1 MKKIV
6 LLLICFTISFT
17 AGFVSAK
24 GPLRIFIENKEIE
37 SNDGYVIKDEKVY
50 VSQDALKRDFGFNVF
65 YDKNENRVRLYDMK
79 KISLE
84 GRVKSFEEFVEYYE
98 PKTPDEAAEL
108 WAKGVKERNGVFQ
121 YAVLNKGLKE
131 QFKNKAEEHGSWV
144 TGFSS
149 PWVESYEVTKKKVNE
164 STWEYKMVFK
174 AVTSASDTYNWNA
187 VLIIGKENNKWRIID
202 IKKDFDIM

>member
-6 LLLICFTISFT
+6 LLLVCFTMSFT

-24 GPLRIFIENKEIE
+24 GPLRIFVEDREVEN
-37 SNDGYVIKDEKVY
+37 NRGYIIKDEKVY
-50 VSQDALKRDFGFNVF
+50 VSEDALKKDFGFNVF
-65 YDKNENRVRLYDMK
+65 YDKNENSVRLYDMN
-79 KISLE
+79 KIYLQ
-84 GRVKSFEEFVEYYE
+84 GRIKLFEKFVEYYE

-121 YAVLNKGLKE
+121 YAAFNKGLRE
-131 QFKNKAEEHGSWV
+131 QFKKKAEEHGSWV

-149 PWVESYEVTKKKVNE
+149 PWVESYKVVKKKVNE
-164 STWEYKMVFK
+164 STFEYNIVFK
-174 AVTSASDTYNWNA
+174 AVTSAPETYNWNA
-187 VLIIGKENNKWRIID
+187 TLMIGKEDDKWRIID

>member
-1 MKKIV
+1 MKKVV

-24 GPLRIFIENKEIE
+24 GPLRIFIGDKEAEN
-37 SNDGYVIKDEKVY
+37 NGGYIIKNEKVY
-50 VSQDALKRDFGFNVF
+50 VSEDALKRDFGFNMS
-65 YDKNENRVRLYDMK
+65 YDKNENKVQLYDNK
-79 KISLE
+79 RISLE
-84 GRVKSFEEFVEYYE
+84 GAIKLFEELAEYYDN
-98 PKTPDEAAEL
+98 KTPDQVAEF

-131 QFKNKAEEHGSWV
+131 QFKKKVEERGSWV

-149 PWVESYEVTKKKVNE
+149 PWVESYEVTKEKVNE
-164 STWEYKMVFK
+164 STWEYKIVFK
-174 AVTSASDTYNWNA
+174 AVTSAKDSYNWNA
-187 VLIIGKENNKWRIID
+187 TLMIGKENDKWRIID